1 MEEIFSPSKFD
12 LIREAL
18 IIFAGLIVRYF
29 EKRKLKNPR
38 RKNGTY
44 RP

>member
-1 MEEIFSPSKFD
+1 MDEILNPSKFD
-12 LIREAL
+12 LIREAI
-18 IIFAGLIVRYF
+18 IIFAGLIIRYF